1 MLVSLNEIKKYI
13 SLDDLTVEQIANG
26 LTFAG
31 IEVEEIKHMAE
42 GTNLVIGEVVKCV
55 AHPDS
60 DHLHVLDVNLGEKY
74 GINQIVCGA
83 PNAREGLKVIVAR
96 VGAKLPKVEIKKGI
110 IRGVESNGM
119 CCSLLELGVDSKY
132 LNEKQIAGIE
142 ELAKDAPV
150 GEENVLGYLGLD
162 DVVLNLNVLANRPDL
177 LSVFNVVRELG
188 AIFDREFNIP
198 ESLPVLENFKTT
210 LKVGSDTDKCT
221 QFSGKEIK
229 GIVIKDS
236 PDWMKRSLEA
246 MGVRSINNIADIGN
260 YVMLMTGQPLHMYD
274 ADKLA
279 ALSLEARS
287 DYEGDFV
294 ALDEKTY
301 KVLPGDIVIAC
312 NKKPM
317 CLGGVMGSLE
327 CAVDEKSTHIVIEAA
342 SFDGASIRRTSNRL
356 GLASESSSRFV
367 KGTCHF
373 QAEFVLEFAASLIKE
388 YCEGKEFSNDVHYQQ
403 EKYEQVVVHT
413 SVKKINGRLG
423 TSFSREDIQGVMDR
437 LHFGLDKSCSDDDL
451 EIRIPKYRL
460 DISCDADISEEVI
473 RLLGYENVKSELPCL
488 DVQVGALSLEQERLK
503 NIREY
508 LLNRGLDEC
517 LTYSLVSEKEVGLF
531 NLLNNEEPY
540 VLLNPLTDEHSH
552 FRTHVLHSLLEVANY
567 NIARQ
572 AKSLAL
578 FETSHVQSKES
589 RSDHLAV
596 VLVGNALTRGSMEK
610 IPYDFFHMKG
620 LVDGVMELLGIEQS
634 RYKFERLT
642 DHLEELHPGKSAGLY
657 FQNKLIGVLGE
668 LHPLKVNE
676 YDLGKNPV
684 VVMELKLDEL
694 LSSKVSVIKMKPIPR
709 FPSMS
714 RDLAFV
720 VKKEIAVKDIIKTIR
735 VTGKGIVVNAE
746 VFDVYEGEHIEEGK
760 KSIAISITYQKDE
773 GTLTEKEVT
782 DVEDKIK
789 FELLKTYHAELR
801 S

>member
-1 MLVSLNEIKKYI
+1 MLVSLNEIKKYM
-13 SLDDLTVEQIANG
+13 SLDNFSVEDIANG

-31 IEVEEIKHMAE
+31 IEVEEISTKAS
-42 GTNLVIGEVVKCV
+42 GTNLVIGEVLECV

-60 DHLHVLDVNLGEKY
+60 DHLHVLQVNLGEKY
-74 GINQIVCGA
+74 GVTQIVCGA
-83 PNAREGLKVIVAR
+83 PNARKGLKVIVAR
-96 VGAKLPKVEIKKGI
+96 VGAKLPKIEIKKGV

-119 CCSLLELGVDSKY
+119 CCSLLELGVDAKY
-132 LNEKQIAGIE
+132 LSEKQVNGIE
-142 ELAKDAPV
+142 ELPADAPV
-150 GEENVLGYLGLD
+150 GEEEVLKYLGLD
-162 DVVLNLNVLANRPDL
+162 DVVFNLNVLANRPDL
-177 LSVFNVVRELG
+177 LSVYNVIRELG
-188 AIFDREFNIP
+188 AILNVSYKIP
-198 ESLPVLENFKTT
+198 SYSVKETFKSSLV
-210 LKVGSDTDKCT
+210 VGSATEKCT
-221 QFSGKEIK
+221 QFNGREIK
-229 GIVIKDS
+229 NIVIKDS
-236 PDWMKRSLEA
+236 PAFLKATLES
-246 MGVRSINNIADIGN
+246 MGIRSINNIVDIGN

-274 ADKLA
+274 ADKLE
-279 ALSLEARS
+279 ALHLEARS

-301 KVLPGDIVIAC
+301 KVLPGDIVISC
-312 NKKPM
+312 KGKPM
-317 CLGGVMGSLE
+317 CLGGVMGSLA

-367 KGTCHF
+367 KGTNHF
-373 QAEFVLEFAASLIKE
+373 QADYVLDMATSLILD
-388 YCEGKEFSNDVHYQQ
+388 YCEGKEVSDIKEYQV
-403 EKYEQVVVHT
+403 EKYEQKEIVT
-413 SVKKINGRLG
+413 SVNKINNRLG
-423 TSFSREDIQGVMDR
+423 TEFTFGEIKDVLNRLNFVIEGNEDKFIVKVPQ
-437 LHFGLDKSCSDDDL
+437 
-451 EIRIPKYRL
+451 YRL
-460 DISCDADISEEVI
+460 DVSCDADISEEVI
-473 RLLGYENVKSELPCL
+473 RLLGYSHVKSVLPCL

-503 NIREY
+503 DIREY

-517 LTYSLVSEKEVGLF
+517 LTYSLVSEKEVKLF

-552 FRTHVLHSLLEVANY
+552 FRTHVLHSLLEVATY

-589 RSDHLAV
+589 RSDHLAI
-596 VLVGNALTRGSMEK
+596 VLVGSALTRGSMEK
-610 IPYDFFHMKG
+610 VSYDFYHMKG
-620 LVDGVMELLGIEQS
+620 LVDGIMELLGIEQS

-642 DHLEELHPGKSAGLY
+642 DHLDELHPGKSAGLY

-676 YDLGKNPV
+676 YDLGKNSV

-694 LSSKVSVIKMKPIPR
+694 LSSKVSGIKMKPIAR

-720 VKKEIAVKDIIKTIR
+720 VDKNIAVKDIIKTIR

-746 VFDVYEGEHIEEGK
+746 VFDVYEGEHIANDK
-760 KSIAISITYQKDE
+760 KSIAISITYQKEE
-773 GTLTEKEVT
+773 GTLTEKEVS

-801 S
+801 G